1 MSDDGTLYV
10 LYKDEY
16 NLYLQTSLANRRLAH
31 EMLNH
36 FLIIK
41 EPDDWGSM
49 YAALCEYIA
58 ITYRFEELLEV
69 VSLSDGW
76 NEKDQCWYL
85 GQELAASVG
94 MFAISEM
101 SCRQELLIHNISLLS
116 H

>member
-1 MSDDGTLYV
+1 MNDEGTLYV

-16 NLYLQTSLANRRLAH
+16 NLYLQTSLTNRRLAH

-36 FLIIK
+36 FLANK
-41 EPDDWGSM
+41 EPDDWGSL

-58 ITYRFEELLEV
+58 IAYRFEELLEV

-76 NEKDQCWYL
+76 SEKEQCWYL
-85 GQELAASVG
+85 SQELAASVG
-94 MFAISEM
+94 MFAISET

>member
-1 MSDDGTLYV
+1 MSDDETLYV
-10 LYKDEY
+10 IYKDEY
-16 NLYLQTSLANRRLAH
+16 NLYMNICLMNRRLAH

-36 FLIIK
+36 FLVIK

-58 ITYRFEELLEV
+58 ITYRFEELLEAV
-69 VSLSDGW
+69 ALSDGW
-76 NEKDQCWYL
+76 SEEEQCWYL
-85 GQELAASVG
+85 EEPTAASVG
-94 MFAISEM
+94 MFAISEI